1 MGRRRKAREI
11 ALQVLYQI
19 DIRQEKLT
27 EEFLDEALYDCKN
40 ISINDEMA
48 EYSKK
53 LIRGI
58 MENLTSIDDII
69 AHFAANWRIDRMA
82 VVDRNILRIAVYELK
97 YRDDIPSKVAI
108 NEAIEIAKRYSTEDS
123 GTFINGILDG
133 VARSLKEHRT
143 QNTEHRTKIEIRHHI

>member
-27 EEFLDEALYDCKN
+27 EEFLNEALYKCKN
-40 ISINDEMA
+40 TPVDDETA
-48 EYSKK
+48 EYSKE
-53 LIRGI
+53 LIKSV
-58 MENLTSIDDII
+58 MENLTSIDDAIS
-69 AHFAANWRIDRMA
+69 HFAENWRIDRMA

-133 VARSLKEHRT
+133 VVRSLKEHRT
-143 QNTEHRTKIEIRHHI
+143 QNAEHRTKIEIRHHI